1 LTASVCLPTLLT
13 SQSLTTSPRSHDDVL
28 TPLTDLPTVT
38 PALLASADPVDPA
51 DHGSPSHQRRKA
63 ERPDEL
69 LDAALSL
76 FVEKGYAATRI
87 DEVARRAGVSKGTL
101 YLYYASKEELLK
113 EVIRS
118 RLSTPIAEAVET
130 VAAHTGS
137 TAELLTE
144 VVAPWWAG
152 VIGSDAS
159 GVFKLIITEVRNFPE
174 IADFYNREVV
184 GPGHRL
190 MEDVIRRGI
199 GRGEFREVDVPS
211 AVHSLLLPMIMLCVH
226 RHSLGACEASASI
239 GDPLDFIR
247 AHFELLL
254 RGLRQMQPDV
264 GSVPRT
270 AS

>member
-1 LTASVCLPTLLT
+1 MTASLNE
-13 SQSLTTSPRSHDDVL
+13 
-28 TPLTDLPTVT
+28 
-38 PALLASADPVDPA
+38 PAERPQASDAVDASAPA
-51 DHGSPSHQRRKA
+51 HQRRKA

-118 RLSTPIAEAVET
+118 RLSKPIAEAFET
-130 VAAHTGS
+130 VSVHTGS
-137 TAELLTE
+137 TGELLTD
-144 VVAPWWAG
+144 VSAPWWAE

-174 IADFYNREVV
+174 IAEFYNREVV
-184 GPGHRL
+184 EPGHRL
-190 MEDVIRRGI
+190 MDQVIRRGI
-199 GRGEFREVDVPS
+199 AAGEFRMVDVPS
-211 AVHSLLLPMIMLCVH
+211 AVHSLLLPLIMLCVH
-226 RHSLGACEASASI
+226 RHSLGACEAAASM
-239 GDPLDFIR
+239 GDPLNFIR

-254 RGLRQMQPDV
+254 HGLRQMQSDPGRAPQVD
-264 GSVPRT
+264 S
-270 AS
+270 

>member
-1 LTASVCLPTLLT
+1 MIQPLLEPVEHVE
-13 SQSLTTSPRSHDDVL
+13 S
-28 TPLTDLPTVT
+28 TD
-38 PALLASADPVDPA
+38 ASA
-51 DHGSPSHQRRKA
+51 PSHQRRKA

-118 RLSTPIAEAVET
+118 RLSTPIAEAIET

-174 IADFYNREVV
+174 IAEFYNREVV
-184 GPGHRL
+184 EPGHRV
-190 MEDVIRRGI
+190 MEQVIRRGI
-199 GRGEFREVDVPS
+199 GRGEFREVDVAA

-226 RHSLGACEASASI
+226 RHSLGACEAAASI
-239 GDPLDFIR
+239 GEPLTFIK

-264 GSVPRT
+264 AAVPT
-270 AS
+270 AAS

>member
-1 LTASVCLPTLLT
+1 
-13 SQSLTTSPRSHDDVL
+13 L
-28 TPLTDLPTVT
+28 TPSLNE
-38 PALLASADPVDPA
+38 SADPALSTDAVDP
-51 DHGSPSHQRRKA
+51 GTPSHQRRKA

-101 YLYYASKEELLK
+101 YLYYASKEELLR

-118 RLSTPIAEAVET
+118 RLSTPIAVAFET

-137 TAELLTE
+137 TAELMTD
-144 VVAPWWAG
+144 VIAPWWAE

-184 GPGHRL
+184 EPGHRL
-190 MEDVIRRGI
+190 MDQVIRRGI
-199 GRGEFREVDVPS
+199 AAGEFRSVDVPA
-211 AVHSLLLPMIMLCVH
+211 AVHSLVLPMIMLCVH
-226 RHSLGACEASASI
+226 RHSIGACEAGASI

-247 AHFELLL
+247 AHFSLLL
-254 RGLRQMQPDV
+254 QGLRQMQSDPGRAAQV
-264 GSVPRT
+264 